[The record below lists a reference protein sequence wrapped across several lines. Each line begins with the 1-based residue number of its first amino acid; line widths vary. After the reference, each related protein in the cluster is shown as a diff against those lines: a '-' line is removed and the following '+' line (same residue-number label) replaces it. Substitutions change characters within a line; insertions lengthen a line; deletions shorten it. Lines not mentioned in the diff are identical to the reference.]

1 MSYAN
6 VLGFLSAASANGAML
21 SRYDQ
26 RNLSQ
31 LLFHAKNDGFEFTAG
46 DVADVV
52 GKLEA
57 STILTKDQDPFDAT
71 SRLWRQ
77 MWGSYHLGYVI
88 DHVVRRHTDA
98 ELQALVG
105 ELEAGAA

>member
-1 MSYAN
+1 MSHAN
-6 VLGFLSAASANGAML
+6 VLSFLSAARADAAM
-21 SRYDQ
+21 RAEYDR

-31 LLFHAKNDGFEFTAG
+31 LLFHAKNDGFEFTAA

-52 GKLEA
+52 GALEA
-57 STILTKDQDPFDAT
+57 STILTKDRDPFDAT

-77 MWGSYHLGYVI
+77 MWGSYHLAYIV
-88 DHVVRRHTDA
+88 DHVLARHTDD

-105 ELEAGAA
+105 ALETSAA